1 MLSWLRRRCWAGAE
15 MPRISR
21 GAVLT
26 VVLALLAGLAGGWLG
41 SGRLLPQRHAT
52 SLHEMVHQ
60 ELQLSAAQDR
70 QLDKLEQDFAVRR
83 RAREAELR
91 AANAQLAAAIQVR
104 HEYSPEVVAAVE
116 RFHTA
121 MGGLQLETVQHVL
134 AMRKVLTPEQ
144 AAKFDRRVS
153 EALTNEAP

>member
-1 MLSWLRRRCWAGAE
+1 MRRV
-15 MPRISR
+15 SR

-26 VVLALLAGLAGGWLG
+26 VVLALLAGVAGGWLG
-41 SGRLLPQRHAT
+41 SGRLAQRPT
-52 SLHEMVHQ
+52 PSLHEMVHH
-60 ELQLSAAQDR
+60 ELKLSPAQAR
-70 QLDKLEQDFAVRR
+70 QIDQLEQDFAVRR

-91 AANAQLAAAIQVR
+91 AANAQLAAAIQAR
-104 HEYSPEVVAAVE
+104 HEYGPEVEAAVE
-116 RFHTA
+116 RFHAA
-121 MGGLQLETVQHVL
+121 MGALQLETVQHVL